1 MGKLLRLM
9 STVIAI
15 NIFGRQHWASR
26 MPEELSIL
34 DSLMSYPAALERH
47 RLAPLYKERVSFLA
61 KLRTD
66 GQEIKRLRT
75 VASLLLQL
83 IRLLRLREMRDIHFE
98 ELRTAAHVWQ
108 TYSGPGRLGKPGKSA
123 TKCFMQV
130 GREWLCFHGRL
141 ICPHAKPV
149 PSKDTDVFVSKDR

>member
-1 MGKLLRLM
+1 
-9 STVIAI
+9 
-15 NIFGRQHWASR
+15 

-61 KLRTD
+61 KLRAD
-66 GQEIKRLRT
+66 GREIKRVRT

-108 TYSGPGRLGKPGKSA
+108 TYSGPGRLRKPGKSA
-123 TKCFMQV
+123 AKCFMQV